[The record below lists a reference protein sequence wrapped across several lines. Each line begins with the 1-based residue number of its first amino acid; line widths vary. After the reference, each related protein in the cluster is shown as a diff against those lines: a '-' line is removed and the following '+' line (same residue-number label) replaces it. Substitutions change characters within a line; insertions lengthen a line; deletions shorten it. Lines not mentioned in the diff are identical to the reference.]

1 MASVGLL
8 AFAEP
13 VTKLFVGTRTDLL
26 ELSMRASRFAAIIYI
41 PAGINILMSGYYTAI
56 DKPIESAT
64 IAILRSLVFIVC
76 GLTVLPS
83 IWGLDGVWA
92 TMPGAELMTLVACL
106 VIVLRNKNKAHTA
119 SQRKGKEKQPRQKKN
134 ALAS

>member
-8 AFAEP
+8 TFAEP

-26 ELSMRASRFAAIIYI
+26 ELSMRANGFATIIYI

-64 IAILRSLVFIVC
+64 IATLRSFVFIVC
-76 GLTVLPS
+76 GLMFLPT

-92 TMPGAELMTLVACL
+92 TIPVSELLTLIVCL
-106 VIVLRNKNKAHTA
+106 VIVLRNKNKGHTA
-119 SQRKGKEKQPRQKKN
+119 SQRKK
-134 ALAS
+134 